1 MKIKENKIIMEDLNF
16 FLIFEEIS
24 GENFIHKTEETT
36 IKKKITKLLI
46 LKRLILEKLKLYKK

>member
-36 IKKKITKLLI
+36 IKKENNKIIDT
-46 LKRLILEKLKLYKK
+46 EKAHTGKVKII

>member
-16 FLIFEEIS
+16 LLIFEEIS

-36 IKKKITKLLI
+36 IKKENNKIIDT
-46 LKRLILEKLKLYKK
+46 EKAYTGKVKII